1 MSDEQNAIL
10 ALKNAWT
17 GAVAAAA
24 PVRALGSAV
33 EAVSAESPLATLDL
47 EHYHAVVLAE
57 AIAVEAL
64 RGLIE
69 QLRARLTPAT
79 P

>member
-24 PVRALGSAV
+24 PVRALAAVVDGVPV
-33 EAVSAESPLATLDL
+33 EAPLASLDL
-47 EHYHAVVLAE
+47 DRYHAAVLAE
-57 AIAVEAL
+57 ANAIEAL
-64 RGLIE
+64 RGLLE
-69 QLRARLTPAT
+69 QLRARQATTTP
-79 P
+79 

>member
-24 PVRALGSAV
+24 PVRALAGAV
-33 EAVSAESPLATLDL
+33 EAVSADSPLSSLDL
-47 EHYHAVVLAE
+47 EHYHTVVLTE

-69 QLRARLTPAT
+69 QLRARAPVA